1 MCMNLSLKLKGVK
14 LISYINIFVNRMSW
28 DEKDMNEETMTVMD
42 QVMR

>member
-14 LISYINIFVNRMSW
+14 VTSYINVFLNRMSW

-42 QVMR
+42 QVT